1 MMMTL
6 FMPPHAHTINNN
18 GKVIIWF
25 VSALTLSVL
34 ITNVHPATIKKR
46 EIPLNPQQKVGEIP
60 IVHIVNNTIISKLTK
75 TDPDIGEENEGK
87 YQIVTVDTAETTHSN
102 VSESNEDNKQ
112 LNLSRITIEKLN
124 HEAAFN
130 IETTTTTTTSA
141 NSNFSIAELSVNDI
155 NAKYEKEEKV
165 KHNNNNNNNHVV
177 NRPTGATEEINDS
190 KTALKIF
197 DHDLLQLLGAEDK
210 KEEDLEVTE
219 NALKIINETYKN
231 SITSSLT
238 EKVTSKPDAQPPA
251 HFDSS
256 TERSEQ
262 DEKLITTQ
270 ERPIDHTQPPI
281 AKEEFYR
288 KGKKAWLDSSS
299 IAETVSTE
307 ISFRKG
313 TISTESPFFDPER
326 IETSTVTLSKGTFT
340 TNRQEQEHS
349 QSLSTTAATTTTT
362 TTTTTTIFNNINENE
377 ILTTTTAKITSNPF
391 TTLKSFIKSI
401 TDSDVERNVE
411 IKMPSS
417 SSSPSI
423 LNSEE
428 INEVRVSSAEKKAKF
443 INNNSTNAQQLNLPN
458 ASAVWSLVGMKT
470 VAKSN
475 DTIATSKQSPKANN
489 ERNFNETLT
498 NNGNSEKTL
507 LDWTQIM
514 ANKDLV
520 TSRVNQGP
528 NTAANDIDS
537 TEEIIED
544 STVESINTAEK
555 KHLSNNEIFLDE
567 TTTTTIASNISKE
580 LMISPNITEQQI
592 AFVPTPANV
601 QSPLVNVTTILS
613 TIDNESTQETPA
625 TVTTQTIT
633 EAADTAQTIRST
645 AQPMSDETTTFKNAI
660 NMPTA
665 LPNYLDTQSPPT
677 FNESL
682 TLTANRS
689 VTTQNS
695 DEHYFIKTNNVDAV
709 TDYHA
714 NASASV
720 DDAVTTAVNVDV
732 GQASSE
738 TTTFSTLIDDELNA
752 SISHISSVYTVTTVI
767 PRHSFVNSI
776 EEETTIIT
784 IEDDETYTTP
794 TFLSTNDSTLING
807 QRWQKTEID
816 SNGNEINLEESN
828 NKNDSST
835 IKTHLISKV
844 FETATTATTTTT
856 TIGTTAITPSKE
868 TLTEHT
874 TSSTSA
880 ETETILNNQLV
891 EQNKGEVKENS
902 TTSTTT
908 TAIIE
913 STPKADVTL
922 ASPTVLTTTANIAN
936 STTSTLPLSVMSEE
950 ISETKTSVTEITPV
964 ASGTLRPSSESSIET
979 NAIEVL
985 DKNNTNVKDKTK
997 QINIAEI
1004 KTNETKSEKKL
1015 EYETEQPEKGSHN
1028 KLFIT
1033 RKTAAAATTTTTTP
1047 AIRTINTTMSTNTT
1061 TEETLI
1067 SLLDDYST
1075 TTSAAIA
1082 TKTTTTT
1089 TTIATMMTPTT
1100 TTATTAT
1107 PVNIATKVEDIYK
1120 VIHNPTTETPQATT
1134 ILQVPAART
1143 PIIATTPST
1152 QITTTTSIYPPKV
1165 VVPTLAT
1172 TVMGN
1177 ANTGGGGGHLYTKTS
1192 ESPAETDVNVI
1203 IAITVS
1209 VIGVVALILLVAF
1222 LYLMRKRQKS
1232 SSYSQ
1237 RCRPVS
1243 LDDYTIDNTSVYN
1256 SMRLKGAALRSSKR
1270 SHANLAFDDPSLRH
1284 NALSTIELARFV
1296 QEKSNIYEEFR
1307 DVPQVTA
1314 RPDEVPLGCE
1324 DKNRYANVVPLPETR
1339 VLLQRLNDDVRT
1351 EYINANYVRG
1361 PKDSPKYYIAC
1372 QAPLDSTVE
1381 DFWRMIWEQQSRV
1394 IIQAT
1399 DLIESG
1405 VEKCAEYLPPSVTLD
1420 NHSTFGDFQVT
1431 LQNRE
1436 IKDKYAI
1443 STIQLKRTGEN
1454 VTRELTHYWYK
1465 WPETGVPAEEAPII
1479 AMLLEARSSLI
1490 SYAIEQANEMK
1501 EKSSTLTLRS
1511 TEEISSANSTTSA
1524 GKDSNGSTGNTREI
1538 NGNISMVHIK
1548 KTARN
1553 QGPLTVH
1560 CSPGTGRTGTIIAC
1574 DIAIRSLEMPKR
1586 AVDIPQIVYY
1596 VRHGRASAVRTK
1608 EQYEFIYKVA
1618 NMYATKIT
1626 NPSNDN

>member
-1 MMMTL
+1 MMMTP
-6 FMPPHAHTINNN
+6 FMPPHAHTTNNN

-87 YQIVTVDTAETTHSN
+87 YQIVNVDDTAETTHRSN

-112 LNLSRITIEKLN
+112 LNLSRITVEKFN
-124 HEAAFN
+124 HEAALN
-130 IETTTTTTTSA
+130 IETTTTTTTTTSA
-141 NSNFSIAELSVNDI
+141 SSNFSIAELSVNDI

-165 KHNNNNNNNHVV
+165 KHNNNNHAV

-210 KEEDLEVTE
+210 KEDLEVTE

-238 EKVTSKPDAQPPA
+238 EQVSTSKAEAQA
-251 HFDSS
+251 TYFDSS
-256 TERSEQ
+256 TERPEQ
-262 DEKLITTQ
+262 DEELITTQ
-270 ERPIDHTQPPI
+270 QRSINHSQPPI
-281 AKEEFYR
+281 DKEEFYR
-288 KGKKAWLDSSS
+288 KGKKAWLESSS
-299 IAETVSTE
+299 IAEAASTE
-307 ISFRKG
+307 ISVRKY
-313 TISTESPFFDPER
+313 TISTESPFLEAEK
-326 IETSTVTLSKGTFT
+326 IEISTVTLPKDTFT
-340 TNRQEQEHS
+340 TNRQEQEHG
-349 QSLSTTAATTTTT
+349 QSLSTTTTTNT
-362 TTTTTTIFNNINENE
+362 FNSHNVNENE
-377 ILTTTTAKITSNPF
+377 ILTTTTAKMTLNPF
-391 TTLKSFIKSI
+391 TTLKSFIKST
-401 TDSDVERNVE
+401 TDSDVEKNIE
-411 IKMPSS
+411 IKMPSAS
-417 SSSPSI
+417 SSSSSI

-470 VAKSN
+470 VTKSN
-475 DTIATSKQSPKANN
+475 DTIATSKQSSKANS

-520 TSRVNQGP
+520 TNRVNQSP
-528 NTAANDIDS
+528 NTAVNDIDS
-537 TEEIIED
+537 TEDIIED
-544 STVESINTAEK
+544 STVGAINTAEK
-555 KHLSNNEIFLDE
+555 KHLSNNDIFLDE
-567 TTTTTIASNISKE
+567 TTTTTTIIASNISKE

-592 AFVPTPANV
+592 VSIPTPANA
-601 QSPLVNVTTILS
+601 QSPLEDLTTTILS
-613 TIDNESTQETPA
+613 AIENESTQETPA
-625 TVTTQTIT
+625 IVTMQTIT
-633 EAADTAQTIRST
+633 EAADTAQTITST

-660 NMPTA
+660 NMPTT
-665 LPNYLDTQSPPT
+665 LPNYLDMQSPPT

-689 VTTQNS
+689 ETTTQNT
-695 DEHYFIKTNNVDAV
+695 DEHYLKKTNNVNAV

-714 NASASV
+714 NASANV

-752 SISHISSVYTVTTVI
+752 SISHTLSVYTTTVI

-784 IEDDETYTTP
+784 IEDDQSYTTP
-794 TFLSTNDSTLING
+794 TFSPTNESILINVE
-807 QRWQKTEID
+807 Q
-816 SNGNEINLEESN
+816 
-828 NKNDSST
+828 NKDEGKENS
-835 IKTHLISKV
+835 
-844 FETATTATTTTT
+844 TTTTT
-856 TIGTTAITPSKE
+856 TTT
-868 TLTEHT
+868 
-874 TSSTSA
+874 
-880 ETETILNNQLV
+880 
-891 EQNKGEVKENS
+891 
-902 TTSTTT
+902 TTSTKT
-908 TAIIE
+908 IE
-913 STPKADVTL
+913 STPKAYVAL
-922 ASPTVLTTTANIAN
+922 PSPTVLTITANIAN
-936 STTSTLPLSVMSEE
+936 ITTTTTSTLPLSVMSEE
-950 ISETKTSVTEITPV
+950 TSETKTSVTEITPV
-964 ASGTLRPSSESSIET
+964 ASGTSKPSSESSIET

-1004 KTNETKSEKKL
+1004 KTNETKSEKRL
-1015 EYETEQPEKGSHN
+1015 EYETEQPEKDNHNN

-1033 RKTAAAATTTTTTP
+1033 RKTATTTITTP

-1082 TKTTTTT
+1082 TTTTTT
-1089 TTIATMMTPTT
+1089 ATATTTATMMTPTT
-1100 TTATTAT
+1100 ATATTAT
-1107 PVNIATKVEDIYK
+1107 TVNIGTKVEDIYK
-1120 VIHNPTTETPQATT
+1120 VIHSTTAETPQTTT
-1134 ILQVPAART
+1134 ILQIPAART

-1172 TVMGN
+1172 TIMGN
-1177 ANTGGGGGHLYTKTS
+1177 ANAGGGGGGGGGGHLYTKTS

-1209 VIGVVALILLVAF
+1209 VIGVIALILLVAF

-1284 NALSTIELARFV
+1284 NALSTVELARFV

-1339 VLLQRLNDDVRT
+1339 IMLQRLNDDVRT

-1490 SYAIEQANEMK
+1490 SYAIEHANEMK